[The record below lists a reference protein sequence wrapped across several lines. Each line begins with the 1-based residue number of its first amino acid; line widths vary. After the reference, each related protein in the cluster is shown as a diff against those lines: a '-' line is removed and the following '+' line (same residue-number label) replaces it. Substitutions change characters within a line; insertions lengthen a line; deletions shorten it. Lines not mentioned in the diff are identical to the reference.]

1 MKRNAVRYD
10 WKTRE
15 GLVESRPSDSGRY
28 EVFFRGENLGSYHSP
43 EAAAD
48 DVAGGHTFMPSDGTD
63 LGMLG
68 ISHDLSE
75 WERIPSPGNL
85 RA

>member
-1 MKRNAVRYD
+1 MKRNAVRYY
-10 WKTRE
+10 WKTRA
-15 GLVESRPSDSGRY
+15 GLVELKPSDSGRY
-28 EVFFRGENLGSYHSP
+28 EVLFRGENLGSYHSP

-63 LGMLG
+63 LGTLG
-68 ISHDLSE
+68 IPHDLSE
-75 WERIPSPGNL
+75 WMPSASRGTP